1 MNIIRTILA
10 VAVILLTATPPAK
23 AESPEKRKTTSLLLG
38 IGHTNIL
45 DTYLSPEK
53 YNGINLTL
61 VSHTMRENASS
72 WARTI
77 HHEGNIAFADNRSGN
92 GGEMAGSYTFRYAML
107 HKWRLGIGRRT
118 LRVMAGGAVNTNL
131 GFVYNTRNGNNPA
144 NARFS
149 LDIGPA
155 VAFDLPLGAPGH
167 FRGVSISPGDCAH
180 YPAVIRYEASAPLAG
195 LMFSPNYGQT
205 YYEIFTQGNYDH
217 NVVPTTIGSTPS
229 FRQMLTVDFRLAR
242 TTWRIGY
249 LGTIEQAHVNNLK
262 QHTYTHSLVIGFV
275 KKFNWKPI
283 R

>member
-1 MNIIRTILA
+1 M
-10 VAVILLTATPPAK
+10 
-23 AESPEKRKTTSLLLG
+23 
-38 IGHTNIL
+38 
-45 DTYLSPEK
+45 
-53 YNGINLTL
+53 
-61 VSHTMRENASS
+61 
-72 WARTI
+72 
-77 HHEGNIAFADNRSGN
+77 
-92 GGEMAGSYTFRYAML
+92 
-107 HKWRLGIGRRT
+107 
-118 LRVMAGGAVNTNL
+118 
-131 GFVYNTRNGNNPA
+131 
-144 NARFS
+144 
-149 LDIGPA
+149 
-155 VAFDLPLGAPGH
+155 AFDLPLGAPGH

-229 FRQMLTVDFRLAR
+229 FRQMFTVDFRLAR

>member
-1 MNIIRTILA
+1 
-10 VAVILLTATPPAK
+10 
-23 AESPEKRKTTSLLLG
+23 
-38 IGHTNIL
+38 
-45 DTYLSPEK
+45 
-53 YNGINLTL
+53 
-61 VSHTMRENASS
+61 
-72 WARTI
+72 
-77 HHEGNIAFADNRSGN
+77 
-92 GGEMAGSYTFRYAML
+92 
-107 HKWRLGIGRRT
+107 
-118 LRVMAGGAVNTNL
+118 MAGGAVNTNL

-249 LGTIEQAHVNNLK
+249 LGTIEQARVNNLK